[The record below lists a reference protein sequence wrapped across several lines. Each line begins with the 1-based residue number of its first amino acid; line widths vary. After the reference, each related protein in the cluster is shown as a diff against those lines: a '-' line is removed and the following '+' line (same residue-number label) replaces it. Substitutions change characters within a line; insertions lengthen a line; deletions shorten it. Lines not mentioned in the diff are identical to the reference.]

1 MRIENS
7 KILIVGGASLVG
19 SHMVREFLKRGAAQV
34 RILDPLAFDG
44 KSALGK
50 LAEDAR
56 VKMISGDIMRLSD
69 LVDSAKGV
77 DGAVNLAAYMTLP
90 MSRNPWSGIDVNI
103 RGQQNFLEAARIC
116 AVQKVLFASSSAV
129 YGYGFGGDVHE
140 DMPLVTKDVPPA
152 GALYGASKVM
162 GEQLC
167 RYYYGQYDLDYV
179 VLRYST
185 VYGEGQH
192 YRAANALYIIEAY
205 DRIARGQ
212 APVIRGDGTES
223 KNFVYA
229 GDVAV
234 ANALAFES
242 PATDMAFNIAGDETV
257 SVRQLAELVLR
268 LADSDLEPEFRTI
281 GDGGVRLPSG
291 DALRYVN
298 ERAKTVLGWHP
309 ETSLETGIRRLI
321 AWRLENPA
329 PAD

>member
-1 MRIENS
+1 MKIENS
-7 KILIVGGASLVG
+7 TILIVGGASLVG
-19 SHMVREFLKRGAAQV
+19 SHMTREFLQRGAAEI

-44 KSALGK
+44 KSALGA
-50 LAEDAR
+50 LATDDR
-56 VKMISGDIMRLSD
+56 VQMISGDIMRLSG
-69 LVDSAKGV
+69 LVDAARGA

-90 MSRNPWSGIDVNI
+90 MARDPWSGIDVNV
-103 RGQQNFLEAARIC
+103 RGQQNFLEAARISG
-116 AVQKVLFASSSAV
+116 VRKVLFASSSAV

-140 DMPLVTKDVPPA
+140 DRPLVTKDVPPA

-167 RYYYGQYDLDYV
+167 RYYHGRYGLDYV

-205 DRIARGQ
+205 DRIARGE
-212 APVIRGDGTES
+212 APVIRGDGAES

-242 PATDMAFNIAGDETV
+242 PATDMALNISGDETV
-257 SVRQLAELVLR
+257 SLKQLADMVLR
-268 LADSDLEPEFRTI
+268 LAGSDLEPEFRP
-281 GDGGVRLPSG
+281 DEAGGVRLPSG

-298 ERAKTVLGWHP
+298 DRAKTILGWQP
-309 ETSLETGIRRLI
+309 ETPLETGIGRLI
-321 AWRLENPA
+321 AWRRENPGE
-329 PAD
+329 

>member
-1 MRIENS
+1 MKIENS
-7 KILIVGGASLVG
+7 TILIVGGASLVG
-19 SHMVREFLKRGAAQV
+19 SHMTREFLNRGAAEIRV
-34 RILDPLAFDG
+34 LDPLAFDG
-44 KSALGK
+44 KSALGV
-50 LAEDAR
+50 LAEDTR
-56 VKMISGDIMRLSD
+56 VHMISGDIMRLND
-69 LVDSAKGV
+69 LVDAARGA

-90 MSRNPWSGIDVNI
+90 MARDPWSGIDVNV
-103 RGQQNFLEAARIC
+103 RGQQNFLEAARISG
-116 AVQKVLFASSSAV
+116 VRKVLFASSSAV

-140 DMPLVTKDVPPA
+140 DRPLVTKDVPPA

-167 RYYYGQYDLDYV
+167 RYYHGRYGLDYV

-205 DRIARGQ
+205 DRIARGE
-212 APVIRGDGTES
+212 APVIRGDGAES

-242 PATDMAFNIAGDETV
+242 PATDMALNISGDETV
-257 SVRQLAELVLR
+257 SLKQLADMVLR
-268 LADSDLEPEFRTI
+268 LAGSDLEPEFRP
-281 GDGGVRLPSG
+281 DEAGGVRLPSG

-298 ERAKTVLGWHP
+298 DRAKTILGWQP
-309 ETSLETGIRRLI
+309 ETPLETGIGRLI
-321 AWRLENPA
+321 AWRRENPGE
-329 PAD
+329 

>member
-1 MRIENS
+1 MKIENS
-7 KILIVGGASLVG
+7 TILIVGGASLVG
-19 SHMVREFLKRGAAQV
+19 SHMTREFLQRGAAEI

-44 KSALGK
+44 KSALGA
-50 LAEDAR
+50 LATDDR
-56 VKMISGDIMRLSD
+56 VQMISGDIMRLSG
-69 LVDSAKGV
+69 LVDAARGA

-90 MSRNPWSGIDVNI
+90 MARDPWSGIDVNV
-103 RGQQNFLEAARIC
+103 RGQQNFLEAARISGIR
-116 AVQKVLFASSSAV
+116 KVLFASSSAV

-140 DMPLVTKDVPPA
+140 DRPLVTKDVPPA

-167 RYYYGQYDLDYV
+167 RYYHGRYGLDYV

-205 DRIARGQ
+205 DRIARGE
-212 APVIRGDGTES
+212 APVIRGDGAES

-242 PATDMAFNIAGDETV
+242 PATDMALNISGDETV
-257 SVRQLAELVLR
+257 SLKQLADMVLR
-268 LADSDLEPEFRTI
+268 LAGSDLEPEFRP
-281 GDGGVRLPSG
+281 DEAGGVRLPSG

-298 ERAKTVLGWHP
+298 DRAKTILGWQP
-309 ETSLETGIRRLI
+309 ETPLETGIGRLI
-321 AWRLENPA
+321 AWRRENPGE
-329 PAD
+329 